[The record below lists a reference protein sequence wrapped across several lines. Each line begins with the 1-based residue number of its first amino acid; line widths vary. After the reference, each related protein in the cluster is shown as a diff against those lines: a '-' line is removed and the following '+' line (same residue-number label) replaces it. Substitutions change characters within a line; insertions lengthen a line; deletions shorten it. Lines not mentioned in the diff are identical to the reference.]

1 MIKTL
6 KRISAIA
13 LIGALTFALTAC
25 GGGGEEA
32 ASTSAGAAPKAGE
45 KLVVC
50 LDYMPNTN
58 HTGMYVA
65 LDKGYYEE
73 AGLDVSIQPPP
84 EGGAP
89 ALVAAGK
96 AQFGVDYQDLLAAG
110 WANDTPLSVTAVSAL
125 VQHNTSGLMS
135 LKESGIE
142 SPKDLE
148 GKTYGTWD
156 NPVELAI
163 VRDVIKVDGGDPEKL
178 NILST
183 SATDVVAALKTDLD
197 VIWVY
202 YAWDGIAAELKGLE
216 FNYMPFKDM
225 EPTFDYYTPVLI
237 ANDEYLKNNPEEA
250 KKFLEATKRG
260 YEYAIEH
267 PEEAADILLNHA
279 DGLDKEIAYAS
290 QKWLSKE
297 YIADAPYW
305 GYIDPERWN
314 AFYKWLADNDL
325 TEKPI
330 PENFG
335 FSNDYLPAE

>member
-1 MIKTL
+1 MIKQL
-6 KRISAIA
+6 KRFSAMA

-25 GGGGEEA
+25 GSGGEQP
-32 ASTSAGAAPKAGE
+32 ASTSDAAAPAANDE
-45 KLVVC
+45 LVVC
-50 LDYMPNTN
+50 LDYTPNTN
-58 HTGMYVA
+58 HTGLYVA
-65 LDKGYYEE
+65 LDKGFYKD
-73 AGLDVSIQPPP
+73 AGLNVSIQPPP

-96 AQFGVDYQDLLAAG
+96 AQFGVDFQDLLAAG
-110 WANDTPLSVTAVSAL
+110 WASKNPLPVTAVAAL

-135 LKESGIE
+135 LKETGIKR
-142 SPKDLE
+142 PKDLE

-156 NPVELAI
+156 NPIEQAI
-163 VRDVIKVDGGDPEKL
+163 VRDVIKADGGDPDKL

-183 SATDVVAALKTDLD
+183 SATDVVAALKTDMD
-197 VIWVY
+197 VLWIY
-202 YAWDGIAAELKGLE
+202 YAWDGIAAKEKGVD
-216 FNYMPFKDM
+216 FDYIAFKDLN
-225 EPTFDYYTPVLI
+225 PTFDYYTPVLI
-237 ANDEYLKNNPEEA
+237 ANNDYLKEHPEEA

-267 PEEAADILLNHA
+267 PEESADILLAHA
-279 DGLDKEIAYAS
+279 DGLDKNLAYAS
-290 QKWLSKE
+290 QKWLSNE

-325 TEKPI
+325 TETPI

-335 FSNDYLPAE
+335 FSNDYLSEK